1 MSGAV
6 GEGTLG
12 VFVLLLGIVLVSVP
26 LRGVASTYGYAEGF
40 HDGCHSGREAAGSWS
55 DGFAKDLNRFGV
67 DRDYTRG
74 WSDGF
79 RQCET
84 AQERDERSARQA
96 SEWQKLPAERREALH
111 PATRAALGGGEDTR

>member
-1 MSGAV
+1 MSVLVRSGGAKCLF
-6 GEGTLG
+6 LG
-12 VFVLLLGIVLVSVP
+12 FVLLA
-26 LRGVASTYGYAEGF
+26 VAPYSAASSYGYAEGF
-40 HDGCHSGREAAGSWS
+40 HDGCHSGREAAGDWS

-84 AQERDERSARQA
+84 AQERQARGARQA
-96 SEWQKLPAERREALH
+96 AEWQKLPAEQQEALH
-111 PATRAALGGGEDTR
+111 PATRSALAGESPAP